1 MRPLYLR
8 STVITIFKHSNRSI
22 ALVKTILPSI
32 NKNTDD
38 EMPLVETKN
47 EGDRGRKRLKMA
59 SILCLFFVICEFTA
73 GIIAKST
80 AVQADAAHLLTDLFS
95 FLISLAALH
104 LGMFYFF
111 S

>member
-1 MRPLYLR
+1 M
-8 STVITIFKHSNRSI
+8 
-22 ALVKTILPSI
+22 KTILPSI

-38 EMPLVETKN
+38 EMPLVEAKN

-104 LGMFYFF
+104 LGMFISFRINLRGLL
-111 S
+111 

>member
-1 MRPLYLR
+1 M
-8 STVITIFKHSNRSI
+8 
-22 ALVKTILPSI
+22 KTILPSI

-104 LGMFYFF
+104 LGMFFLSFLYKFSWIALGGEFF
-111 S
+111 VISNLGY